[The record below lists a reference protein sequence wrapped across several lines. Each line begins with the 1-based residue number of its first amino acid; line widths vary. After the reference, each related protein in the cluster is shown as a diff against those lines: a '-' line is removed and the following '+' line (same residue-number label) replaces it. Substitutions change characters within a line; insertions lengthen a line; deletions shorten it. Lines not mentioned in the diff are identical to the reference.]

1 MEYYLAECPHPEG
14 TEDDNSGHYIFIPKI
29 SDGQRS
35 HLYSEFK
42 SIEAHQG
49 DLASEI
55 AIVYQDAKKEAVYQ
69 TLIRLGEGKEPIEF
83 EVKMLAVPIGDKE
96 GKEVIAKWRFD
107 GIDSEDVFYTDSNG
121 LEMQERKRDARPDWT
136 MTSNMT
142 VSNNYYP
149 VTSAIAIRDKTSGAQ
164 VTVMNE
170 RAQGGTSLASG
181 TIELMQHRRL
191 LCMDSLNINE
201 ALNETQA
208 DGRGIAVN
216 TRYFVSFSNANI
228 TSV

>member
-1 MEYYLAECPHPEG
+1 M
-14 TEDDNSGHYIFIPKI
+14 
-29 SDGQRS
+29 
-35 HLYSEFK
+35 
-42 SIEAHQG
+42 
-49 DLASEI
+49 
-55 AIVYQDAKKEAVYQ
+55 YQDAKKEAVYQ

-83 EVKMLAVPIGDKE
+83 DVKMLEIPIGDKE
-96 GKEVIAKWRFD
+96 GKEVIAKWHFD

-121 LEMQERKRDARPDWT
+121 LEMQQRKRDARPDWT
-136 MTSNMT
+136 MTTNMT

-149 VTSAIAIRDKTSGAQ
+149 VTSAISLRDKTSGAQ

-181 TIELMQHRRL
+181 TVELMQHRRL

-216 TRYFVSFSNANI
+216 TRYFVSFSNKNI
-228 TSV
+228 TSVQRHTQLQIDEPILAWYSTDFKVKTSPTTEVSELHLSSCLTNFCPL

>member
-1 MEYYLAECPHPEG
+1 M
-14 TEDDNSGHYIFIPKI
+14 
-29 SDGQRS
+29 
-35 HLYSEFK
+35 
-42 SIEAHQG
+42 
-49 DLASEI
+49 
-55 AIVYQDAKKEAVYQ
+55 YQDTKKEAVYQ

-83 EVKMLAVPIGDKE
+83 EVKMLEVPIGDKE
-96 GKEVIAKWRFD
+96 GKEVIAKWHFD

-149 VTSAIAIRDKTSGAQ
+149 VSSAIAIRGKTSGAQ

-228 TSV
+228 TSVQRHTQLLIDEPILVWYSTDFKVKSGPTPDVSDLNLTHRLTNFRPL